1 MPPVRFDEPLLL
13 WLLAAPALL
22 LAVWFW
28 QLARRRRDVRRLRAS
43 RTAPVAERHRFAG
56 GLGFWLA
63 VNVAAALAIVALARP
78 QALLSVTQT
87 AGVDFV
93 VLQDGSTSMRV
104 TDVEPDRWQ
113 RSVAW
118 IRTFAEVLGWRRER
132 VALALFAHRAAPQ
145 VRLTSDPNALFFFL
159 DHLADEPPFRL
170 RDDTSWNTNIEDGL
184 AWGVRMIEKDEELYG
199 PRLGARAF
207 VVLSDGQSWSG
218 EVARSLKLARDR
230 NIRVYVIG
238 VGTTGGGFIPQLPVG
253 RYQEPEPPI
262 HSVLDRRSLRAIA
275 RAGGGRYFELGV
287 GARSRGRSP
296 HPVLRAAV
304 GPRRRPAEGVVQRSL
319 LVLPARRRRRRGR
332 GNAAP
337 RGADPALVA
346 TGRCRG
352 ARGGDARIGRRSRE
366 SDRQRAQHRE
376 VRGLTGTRCA
386 AARRARARNPSAQR
400 TRRIVGV
407 WSSASASTGAARSFR
422 WANRGRVPPTGC
434 RSWSGAPAAGNSF
447 RATVPR
453 TLPPMARMRSRSAS
467 SFTTMSQWVRAPSP
481 IRRRRSAIERYRGRR
496 ALHSRS
502 PGAIVVSPIS

>member
-1 MPPVRFDEPLLL
+1 MPPVRFAEPLLL
-13 WLLAAPALL
+13 WLLAVPALL
-22 LAVWFW
+22 LAAWFW

-43 RTAPVAERHRFAG
+43 RTAPVPQRLGFAG

-63 VNVAAALAIVALARP
+63 VTVAAALSIVALARP
-78 QALLSVTQT
+78 QALVSVTQT

-104 TDVEPDRWQ
+104 TDMAPDRWQ

-118 IRTFAEVLGWRRER
+118 IRTFAEVLGWRQER

-218 EVARSLKLARDR
+218 EVERALKLAQAR

-238 VGTTGGGFIPQLPVG
+238 VGTTGGGFIPQLPPG

-275 RAGGGRYFELGV
+275 QAGGGRYFELGAEPDQV
-287 GARSRGRSP
+287 VALRILSDVQRSAR
-296 HPVLRAAV
+296 
-304 GPRRRPAEGVVQRSL
+304 GVVQRQESFTELYWYFL
-319 LVLPARRRRRRGR
+319 L
-332 GNAAP
+332 
-337 RGADPALVA
+337 
-346 TGRCRG
+346 
-352 ARGGDARIGRRSRE
+352 
-366 SDRQRAQHRE
+366 
-376 VRGLTGTRCA
+376 A
-386 AARRARARNPSAQR
+386 AAVVLGAGTLLLQER
-400 TRRIVGV
+400 TQL
-407 WSSASASTGAARSFR
+407 WWQLAAAAALGA
-422 WANRGRVPPTGC
+422 VL
-434 RSWSGAPAAGNSF
+434 
-447 RATVPR
+447 
-453 TLPPMARMRSRSAS
+453 LP
-467 SFTTMSQWVRAPSP
+467 
-481 IRRRRSAIERYRGRR
+481 
-496 ALHSRS
+496 
-502 PGAIVVSPIS
+502 

>member
-1 MPPVRFDEPLLL
+1 MPPIRFEDPLLL
-13 WLLAAPALL
+13 WLLAVPAILL
-22 LAVWFW
+22 PVWLW
-28 QLARRRRDVRRLRAS
+28 QLARRRRDVQRLRAS
-43 RTAPVAERHRFAG
+43 RTAPVPQRHRFAG
-56 GLGFWLA
+56 ALGFWFA
-63 VNVAAALAIVALARP
+63 VNVAAALAVVALARP
-78 QALLSVTQT
+78 QALVSVTET

-118 IRTFAEVLGWRRER
+118 IRTFAEVLGWRQER

-218 EVARSLKLARDR
+218 EVARSLKLAQDR

-275 RAGGGRYFELGV
+275 QAGGGQYFELGSEPDHV
-287 GARSRGRSP
+287 VALRILSDVQRSAR
-296 HPVLRAAV
+296 
-304 GPRRRPAEGVVQRSL
+304 GVVQRQETFTDLYWYFL
-319 LVLPARRRRRRGR
+319 L
-332 GNAAP
+332 
-337 RGADPALVA
+337 
-346 TGRCRG
+346 
-352 ARGGDARIGRRSRE
+352 
-366 SDRQRAQHRE
+366 
-376 VRGLTGTRCA
+376 A
-386 AARRARARNPSAQR
+386 AAVMLGAGTLLLKER
-400 TRRIVGV
+400 TQL
-407 WSSASASTGAARSFR
+407 WWQLTAAAALGAML
-422 WANRGRVPPTGC
+422 
-434 RSWSGAPAAGNSF
+434 
-447 RATVPR
+447 
-453 TLPPMARMRSRSAS
+453 LP
-467 SFTTMSQWVRAPSP
+467 
-481 IRRRRSAIERYRGRR
+481 
-496 ALHSRS
+496 
-502 PGAIVVSPIS
+502 